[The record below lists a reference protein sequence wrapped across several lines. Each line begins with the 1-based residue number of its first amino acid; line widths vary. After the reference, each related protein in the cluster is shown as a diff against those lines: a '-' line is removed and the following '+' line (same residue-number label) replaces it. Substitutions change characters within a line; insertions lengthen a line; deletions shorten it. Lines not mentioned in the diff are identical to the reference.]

1 MYSVSIMAPAGDT
14 RSAATYIDEK
24 RRILNLRRL
33 SAGWKEKM
41 NKTVTNVNNNLI
53 GTCYAFAAFASWG
66 LLPLYWKLLKHV
78 PSAEILAHRIFWSF
92 VVVSGLL
99 LLNGQWDG
107 FKRTIAVK
115 KNRIP
120 LLVSTLLIS
129 INWFVYIWAVN
140 ANHIVEASMGYY
152 INPLFSVFLGVGAL
166 RERLN
171 RWQWVA
177 LGLAATGVLIMA
189 VTYGKFPWIAITL
202 ALTFGLY
209 GLSKKIIAVDSL
221 IGFGMETA
229 MITPLCLG
237 YIVVIQ
243 AQGLG
248 ALGTI
253 SPTTT
258 LLLVL
263 SGIVTAFPMIWF
275 AQAAKKIPLSKV
287 GFIQYLA
294 PTISLML
301 GVLIFHEPFTRIHL
315 ISFGCIWSALAL
327 YSLSHTSLLRSG
339 REV

>member
-1 MYSVSIMAPAGDT
+1 
-14 RSAATYIDEK
+14 
-24 RRILNLRRL
+24 
-33 SAGWKEKM
+33 M
-41 NKTVTNVNNNLI
+41 NKTVANINNNLI
-53 GTCYAFAAFASWG
+53 GTWYAFAAFTSWG
-66 LLPLYWKLLKHV
+66 LLPLYWKLLQHV

-99 LLNGQWDG
+99 SLKGQWDG
-107 FKRTIAVK
+107 FKETMAVK

-120 LLVSTLLIS
+120 MLVGTLLLS

-152 INPLFSVFLGVGAL
+152 MNPLFSVFLGVVVL
-166 RERLN
+166 HEHLN

-189 VTYGKFPWIAITL
+189 GTYGKFPWIAITL

-209 GLSKKIIAVDSL
+209 GLSKKMVAVDSL
-221 IGFGMETA
+221 IGLCLETA

-237 YIVVIQ
+237 YIVFKQ

-248 ALGTI
+248 AFGTI
-253 SPTTT
+253 SPTIT
-258 LLLVL
+258 LLLIL
-263 SGIVTAFPMIWF
+263 SGIVTAFPLLWF

-294 PTISLML
+294 PTISLMI
-301 GVLIFHEPFTRIHL
+301 GVLIFHEPFTRVHL
-315 ISFGCIWSALAL
+315 ISFGCIWSALIL
-327 YSLSHTSLLRSG
+327 YSLSHTSLLKSG
-339 REV
+339 QKA